1 MTSSNPYKPPPEST
15 EADRPIEEKTG
26 PGTGNRLL
34 SVAGWLL
41 VIGLFFLL
49 LLELLTILVRL
60 LSALFS

>member
-1 MTSSNPYKPPPEST
+1 MTSSNPYKLPSEPT
-15 EADRPIEEKTG
+15 EADRSIEDKKG
-26 PGTGNRLL
+26 PGTENKLL

-49 LLELLTILVRL
+49 LLELLAILVRL